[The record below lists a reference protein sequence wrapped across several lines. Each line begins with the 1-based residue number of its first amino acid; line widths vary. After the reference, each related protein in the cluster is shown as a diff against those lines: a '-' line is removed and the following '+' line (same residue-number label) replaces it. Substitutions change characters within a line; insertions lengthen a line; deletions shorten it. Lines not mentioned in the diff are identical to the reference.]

1 VKVSRPEKQVAVVT
15 GAARGIGRAEAI
27 ALAQRGFHVVIN
39 DVGGVEG
46 DASVTVAG
54 AIAAIEDAG
63 GSAEA
68 NHSDIGEWAG
78 AEALIDQAVAAGDFR
93 VLVCNAGNL
102 RDRTISNMSED
113 EWDAVIQVHLKG
125 HFGCIRFASA
135 HWRTR
140 TRAGET
146 IDARII
152 TTSSEAG
159 LYGNYGQ
166 VNYSSAKAGIVG
178 MTMVSARELASAGV
192 RVNSICPRAR
202 TQMTEGI
209 VPDMDPA
216 PGDVDDWDPRSVAA
230 LTAFLAS
237 EHAADITGQVFV
249 VHGATLTRMEPWR
262 PMTEFVGDR
271 VLTIDDI
278 VAAKAQLAGEAGFRF
293 PEFVELM
300 SRSGSLAPS

>member
-1 VKVSRPEKQVAVVT
+1 MSRQEKQVAVVT

-27 ALAQRGFHVVIN
+27 ALARMGFHVVIN
-39 DVGGVEG
+39 DVGGVDG
-46 DASVTVAG
+46 DPSGTVAG
-54 AIAAIEDAG
+54 AVAAIEDAG
-63 GSAEA
+63 GTAEA
-68 NHSDIGEWAG
+68 NHSDIGQWAG
-78 AEALIDQAVAAGDFR
+78 AEALISQAVAAGDLR

-102 RDRTISNMSED
+102 RDRTITNMSEA

-125 HFGCIRFASA
+125 HFGCIRFASE

-140 TRAGET
+140 ARAGEAV
-146 IDARII
+146 DARII

-159 LYGNYGQ
+159 LYGNFGQ

-178 MTMVSARELASAGV
+178 MTMVAARELASAGV

-202 TQMTEGI
+202 TAMTEGV

-216 PGDVDDWDPRSVAA
+216 PGDVDDWDPHGVAA
-230 LTAFLAS
+230 LTSFLAS

-271 VLTIDDI
+271 VLTLEDI
-278 VAAKAQLAGEAGFRF
+278 VSAKDRLAGEAGFRF

-300 SRSGSLAPS
+300 TRSGSLGPS